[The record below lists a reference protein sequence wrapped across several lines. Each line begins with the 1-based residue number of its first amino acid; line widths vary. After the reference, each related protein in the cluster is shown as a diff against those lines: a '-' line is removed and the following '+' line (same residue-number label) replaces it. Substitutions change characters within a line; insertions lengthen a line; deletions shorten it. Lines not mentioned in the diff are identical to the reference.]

1 MRLGRWLGAV
11 AVLVL
16 APALGG
22 TALAQGNAPQV
33 RGTLSPDMVK
43 LGESVRY
50 RVEVIGGVNPN
61 VPVEWFQP
69 DTTAAFTWGF
79 VRHGLANGKPSHR
92 PRFGSSAQTP
102 RIEEGTPDTSWAEAP
117 LQVFQLGVI
126 QVPGLPFRYVPMN
139 GNVTQATLGRAPTAQ
154 LVVLP
159 TLAQRDTS
167 ARLSGVHGPLA
178 APWWERVPWAWVAI
192 AVAALVLVVWLV
204 RAIRRRR
211 RAAPAAPVITPL
223 EPAHAA
229 LAALAELRALDLP
242 AHQRFAEHAFRIG
255 QILRRYLEALWPMTR
270 PGDTTPELVRHLE
283 AEGLSSED
291 VRRLAGLLRVWDRV
305 KFAREPLTVDEAHRA
320 ESAVEAFVRRGPRS
334 LPQEA
339 A

>member
-1 MRLGRWLGAV
+1 VRLGRWLA
-11 AVLVL
+11 AAAIL
-16 APALGG
+16 AWTAMAGG
-22 TALAQGNAPQV
+22 VLAQGNAPQV
-33 RGTLSPDMVK
+33 RVTLSPDMVK
-43 LGESVRY
+43 LGEPVRY
-50 RVEVIGGVNPN
+50 RVEVIGGVS
-61 VPVEWFQP
+61 VWSQVQWLAP
-69 DTTAAFTWGF
+69 DTSTAFTWGPM
-79 VRHGLANGKPSHR
+79 RHGFSKGRPNQR
-92 PRFGSSAQTP
+92 PRFGGAARTP
-102 RIEEGTPDTSWAEAP
+102 RIDQGTPDTSWVELP
-117 LQVFQLGVI
+117 LQVFTLGVV
-126 QVPGLPFRYVPMN
+126 QVPGIEFRY
-139 GNVTQATLGRAPTAQ
+139 QATEVGGSHPVNGRAPTAQ

-242 AHQRFAEHAFRIG
+242 AHQRFAEHAFRLG